1 MDEWGGGV
9 YTNKSLFK
17 NWVYYI
23 KPVLSNQK
31 KWITQHF
38 EQCEETLMSHRY
50 NYMALDI

>member
-1 MDEWGGGV
+1 MGRGV

-31 KWITQHF
+31 SITQHF